1 MSWSYGQEVMA
12 HEAAYAAAM
21 REKQARQDRRA
32 KNPVERFGVRPSRRH
47 LTHHGDLPGLDF
59 SRG

>member
-21 REKQARQDRRA
+21 QERESRQHRRA
-32 KNPVERFGVRPSRRH
+32 KSTDPEQRRSNDQVAVVVPRDAGCLLISR
-47 LTHHGDLPGLDF
+47 
-59 SRG
+59 